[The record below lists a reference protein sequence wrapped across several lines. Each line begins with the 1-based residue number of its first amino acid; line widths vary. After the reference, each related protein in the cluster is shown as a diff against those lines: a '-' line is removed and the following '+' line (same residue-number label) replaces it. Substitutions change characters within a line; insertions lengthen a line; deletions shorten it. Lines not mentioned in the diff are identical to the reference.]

1 MKILDAA
8 VIVFE
13 VSEVGLATIEVR
25 RTKARKDR
33 LFFVGIVA
41 TAAVLKIV
49 KGGGYRSRFFLT
61 QGTPGSLLCDQA
73 EDMQKSFNATVAVLK
88 HPQGIV
94 EAAIW
99 FCTNLHAHIFAL

>member
-1 MKILDAA
+1 M
-8 VIVFE
+8 
-13 VSEVGLATIEVR
+13 SEVGLGTIEIR
-25 RTKARKDR
+25 RTKAREDR

-41 TAAVLKIV
+41 TTALLKIV

-73 EDMQKSFNATVAVLK
+73 EDMKESLDATVAVLK

-94 EAAIW
+94 ETAIW
-99 FCTNLHAHIFAL
+99 LCTNLYAHVFAV